1 MFFLLIILEKV
12 KKMIDDFVDVNGV
25 NIHYHEYPYDGET
38 IIFLHFGFSS
48 LAMWNGVVP
57 FFEGKYRLILPDYRG
72 HGLSDKP
79 KSSYHID
86 EMADDIIVLMEKLNV
101 EKAHFVGSSL
111 GAELSVS
118 IAARYPQKALS
129 LVIEGSAMNNVY
141 GPYGL
146 SNPSEEEKEKEQEV
160 MMKRVRASEVFYD
173 SPEEM
178 MKILRENYEPKGFWN
193 DHIKI
198 ITEYEIYE
206 TPEGKYSGTVP
217 LWVSES
223 YMKLYTKFKFEEYYK
238 EIKTPV
244 LFMPGEREWEND
256 RLQNALNHFRSYLSD
271 SKIVYVKGGMHAY
284 VWLFFP
290 EECSKYV
297 LHFLQQIKDT

>member
-1 MFFLLIILEKV
+1 
-12 KKMIDDFVDVNGV
+12 MIDDFVDVDGI
-25 NIHYHEYPYDGET
+25 NIHYREYPYDGET
-38 IIFLHFGFSS
+38 IVFLHFGFSS

-86 EMADDIIVLMEKLNV
+86 EMADDIIVLMEKLKV

-118 IAARYPQKALS
+118 IAARYPQKVLS
-129 LVIEGSAMNNVY
+129 LVVEGSAMNNVY

-146 SNPSEEEKEKEQEV
+146 SDPSEEEKEKEQEE
-160 MMKRVRASEVFYD
+160 MMKRIRASEAFYD
-173 SPEEM
+173 SPDEM

-193 DHIKI
+193 DHIRI
-198 ITEYEIYE
+198 MAEYEIYE

-223 YMKLYTKFKFEEYYK
+223 YMKLYPKTKFEEYYK
-238 EIKTPV
+238 EIKVPV
-244 LFMPGEREWEND
+244 LFMPGDREWENE

-271 SKIVYVKGGMHAY
+271 SKIVHVKGGMHAY

-290 EECSKYV
+290 EECSEHV
-297 LHFLQQIKDT
+297 LRFLEEGKEN